1 MLAVSSSHLSV
12 WLLWLLP
19 PDHHRVLR
27 DDVGLHVSGR
37 AGGGLLSRAGLHAC
51 RGRPLTDAVE
61 GRHPDLILGVG
72 VQPTDAVAG
81 GGDAVHRLV
90 LALRPFGSV
99 LDDVIGHWVR
109 VPGVPGDGH
118 AGGGGLCD
126 YGCSRRFRQG
136 WRSEDA
142 TSLSKKLQLKSAA
155 TLSVSYFSL
164 GPGPPPR

>member
-1 MLAVSSSHLSV
+1 M
-12 WLLWLLP
+12 
-19 PDHHRVLR
+19 
-27 DDVGLHVSGR
+27 GLHVSGR
-37 AGGGLLSRAGLHAC
+37 AGRGLLSCAGLHAC

-81 GGDAVHRLV
+81 GGDAVHCLV

-109 VPGVPGDGH
+109 VPGVPGDSY
-118 AGGGGLCD
+118 AGGGGLRN
-126 YGCSRRFRQG
+126 YGCSRGLRQG

-142 TSLSKKLQLKSAA
+142 TSLLKRRGRSSNLLASQ
-155 TLSVSYFSL
+155 SVSYFSL
-164 GPGPPPR
+164 RPGPWPR